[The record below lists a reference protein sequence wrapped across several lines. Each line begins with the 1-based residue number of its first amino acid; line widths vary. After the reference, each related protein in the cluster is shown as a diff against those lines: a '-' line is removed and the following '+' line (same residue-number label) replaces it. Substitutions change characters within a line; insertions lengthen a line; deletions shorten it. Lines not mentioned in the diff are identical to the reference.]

1 MVNFKINIMINVLLP
16 TDFSDNALNAI
27 HYAEKLFRN
36 ERCTFYLLNTYT
48 PVIYSYDFQM
58 NTGGYLGEVSDV
70 IKTNSIS
77 ELKKI
82 KDKFLNVL
90 HTVETISSFNILTDE
105 IIEIVEENDID
116 LVIMGTK
123 GATGAREVL
132 FGSNTIH
139 VIKRAK
145 CPVLAIPDGYFFEK
159 PSDILF
165 PTDYKV
171 DYTENQLN
179 ILKTIAAV
187 YKSKLHVL
195 HVSYSRDLN
204 QEEINNKLKLERLLV
219 DFNDTYHNVKD
230 QEITEA
236 INEFQKSTYVQ
247 LLMMINNKHSFFE
260 NLFFKPVISQIGFHL
275 NVPFLVIPSKM

>member
-1 MVNFKINIMINVLLP
+1 MINVLLP

>member
-1 MVNFKINIMINVLLP
+1 MIKVLLP

-27 HYAEKLFRN
+27 HYAEKLFKD
-36 ERCTFYLLNTYT
+36 ERCTFYVLNTYT

-58 NTGGYLGEVSDV
+58 NTGGYLGEVADV
-70 IKTNSIS
+70 IKNNSKS

-82 KDKFLNVL
+82 KDKFLNVK

-105 IIEIVEENDID
+105 IIDIVNEYDVD

-123 GATGAREVL
+123 GATGAKEVL

-139 VIKRAK
+139 VIKKAK

-159 PSDILF
+159 PIDILF

-171 DYTENQLN
+171 NYAENQLN
-179 ILKTIAAV
+179 MLKTIAAI
-187 YKSKLHVL
+187 YKSKVHVL
-195 HVSYSRDLN
+195 HVSHSRELN
-204 QEEINNKLKLERLLV
+204 QVEINNKLKLEKLLV
-219 DFNDTYHNVKD
+219 DFNDTYHSVRD
-230 QEITEA
+230 QEIPVA
-236 INEFQKSTYVQ
+236 INEFQKSTYIQ

-260 NLFFKPVISQIGFHL
+260 NLFFKPVINQIGFHL
-275 NVPFLVIPSKM
+275 NAPFLVIPSKM

>member
-1 MVNFKINIMINVLLP
+1 MIKVLLP

-27 HYAEKLFRN
+27 RYAEKLFKN
-36 ERCTFYLLNTYT
+36 EQCTFYLLNTYT

-58 NTGGYLGEVSDV
+58 NTGGYLGEVADV
-70 IKTNSIS
+70 IKNNSIS

-82 KDKFLNVL
+82 KDKFLNAK
-90 HTVETISSFNILTDE
+90 HNVETISSFNILTDE
-105 IIEIVEENDID
+105 IIDLVNEFDID

-123 GATGAREVL
+123 GATGAKEVL

-139 VIKRAK
+139 VIKQVK
-145 CPVLAIPDGYFFEK
+145 CPVLAIPDGYFFEE

-171 DYTENQLN
+171 DYIESQLH
-179 ILKTIAAV
+179 IIKSIAAI
-187 YKSKLHVL
+187 YKSKVHVL

-204 QEEINNKLKLERLLV
+204 EEEINNKLKLEKLFV
-219 DFNDTYHNVKD
+219 DFNDTYHSVKD
-230 QEITEA
+230 QEIPEA
-236 INEFQKSTYVQ
+236 INEFQKTTYVQ

-275 NVPFLVIPSKM
+275 NVPFLVIPSKK